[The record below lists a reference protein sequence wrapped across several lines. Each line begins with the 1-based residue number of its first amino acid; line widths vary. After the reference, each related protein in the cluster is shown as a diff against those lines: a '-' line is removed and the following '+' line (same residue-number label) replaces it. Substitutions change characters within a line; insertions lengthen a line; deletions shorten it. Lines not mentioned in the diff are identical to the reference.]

1 MAIWPIRRWGDPV
14 LRSPAAPVTNFGKEL
29 RKLVD
34 DLMETM
40 IAAPG
45 AGLAAPQIGVGLRV
59 FTYNTDGA
67 SGHVVNP
74 TIEVSDEPQEGEEGC
89 LSIPGLYFPRRRA
102 ARAVVRGVD
111 AGGREVTVEGEGY
124 LARCLQHETD
134 HLDGILYV
142 DRMERDERRQ
152 ALRAIRQAELAGF
165 QALPDEHPAGASRP
179 RGR

>member
-29 RKLVD
+29 RKLID
-34 DLMETM
+34 DMMDTM

-67 SGHVVNP
+67 RGHVVNP
-74 TIEVSDEPQEGEEGC
+74 VLEASEERQDGEEGC
-89 LSIPGLYFPRRRA
+89 LSIPNLYFPRRRA
-102 ARAVVRGVD
+102 AHAVVRGVD
-111 AGGREVTVEGEGY
+111 ANGEPVTVEGDGY

-134 HLDGILYV
+134 HLNGILYV
-142 DRMERDERRQ
+142 DKMDRDERRQ
-152 ALRAIRQAELAGF
+152 ALRAIRQAELNGF
-165 QALPDEHPAGASRP
+165 QLTSEHPSRGTP
-179 RGR
+179 DRAQ